1 MQSQNDLR
9 GALDPATSMAAL
21 SPMPQARVLRTPA
34 AAEYVGLSDSTLE
47 KFRLTG
53 EGPQFVRI
61 GVRAVGYRIEDLE
74 AWLAER
80 VRHSTSEKPSLHG
93 GGCP

>member
-1 MQSQNDLR
+1 MQSQTRRTRRVANIDG
-9 GALDPATSMAAL
+9 GALTEATDPRAAD
-21 SPMPQARVLRTPA
+21 PA

-61 GVRAVGYRIEDLE
+61 GVRAVGYRIEDLD

-80 VRHSTSEKPSLHG
+80 VRRSTSEGATK
-93 GGCP
+93 

>member
-9 GALDPATSMAAL
+9 AALESTTSMTAL
-21 SPMPQARVLRTPA
+21 SPKPQTRVLRTPA
-34 AAEYVGLSDSTLE
+34 TAEYVGLSDSTLE

-53 EGPQFVRI
+53 DGPKFVRI
-61 GVRAVGYRIEDLE
+61 GVRAVGYRIEDLD

-80 VRHSTSEKPSLHG
+80 VRRSTSDTG
-93 GGCP
+93 GEGP

>member
-9 GALDPATSMAAL
+9 AALDPATSMAAL
-21 SPMPQARVLRTPA
+21 SPKPQTRVLRTPA
-34 AAEYVGLSDSTLE
+34 AAEYVGLSHSTLE

-53 EGPQFVRI
+53 EGPKFVRI

-93 GGCP
+93 GGRP

>member
-1 MQSQNDLR
+1 MQTQNDLR
-9 GALDPATSMAAL
+9 AALESTTSMAAL
-21 SPMPQARVLRTPA
+21 SPKPQARVLRTPA

-80 VRHSTSEKPSLHG
+80 VRRSTSEKPSLHG

>member
-9 GALDPATSMAAL
+9 AALVESTKSMAAL
-21 SPMPQARVLRTPA
+21 SPKPQTRVLRTPA

-61 GVRAVGYRIEDLE
+61 GVRAVGYRIEDLD
-74 AWLAER
+74 AWLSER
-80 VRHSTSEKPSLHG
+80 VRRSTSDEGATK
-93 GGCP
+93 

>member
-1 MQSQNDLR
+1 MQTQNDLR
-9 GALDPATSMAAL
+9 AALESTTSIAAL
-21 SPMPQARVLRTPA
+21 SPRPQARVLRTPA

-74 AWLAER
+74 AWLAKR
-80 VRHSTSEKPSLHG
+80 VRRSTSEGAAEATK
-93 GGCP
+93 

>member
-9 GALDPATSMAAL
+9 AALKSTTSTAAL
-21 SPMPQARVLRTPA
+21 SPKPQTRVLRTPA

-61 GVRAVGYRIEDLE
+61 GVRAVGYRIEDLD
-74 AWLAER
+74 AWLSAR
-80 VRHSTSEKPSLHG
+80 VRRSTSDTG
-93 GGCP
+93 GESA

>member
-9 GALDPATSMAAL
+9 AALVESTTSIAAL
-21 SPMPQARVLRTPA
+21 SPKPQTRVLRTPA

-53 EGPQFVRI
+53 DGPKFVRI
-61 GVRAVGYRIEDLE
+61 GVRAVGYRIEDLD

-80 VRHSTSEKPSLHG
+80 VRRSTSDTG
-93 GGCP
+93 GEGP

>member
-1 MQSQNDLR
+1 
-9 GALDPATSMAAL
+9 MAAL
-21 SPMPQARVLRTPA
+21 SPKPQTRVLRTPA

-80 VRHSTSEKPSLHG
+80 VRRSTSEGAAEATK
-93 GGCP
+93 